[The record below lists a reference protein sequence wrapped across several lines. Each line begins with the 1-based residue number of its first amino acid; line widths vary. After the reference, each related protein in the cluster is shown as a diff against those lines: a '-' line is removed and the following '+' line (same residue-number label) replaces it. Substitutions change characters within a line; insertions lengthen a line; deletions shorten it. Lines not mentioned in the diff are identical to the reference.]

1 VTASLESLTRVVG
14 GRRFPAPGVWVFEG
28 GTSEIA
34 FSVKHMM
41 ISRVRGSFKEF
52 NGEVVVAERP
62 EDSSARVS
70 IVASTIDTGLAFR
83 DRDLRSADFLDVENH
98 PTLEFVSTTLVPEGD
113 DWRLTGDLTMAGRT
127 HPVTLDVEF
136 QGAAVDPWGH
146 AKVVFS
152 AGTEIVREDWGL
164 TYNKAIEGG
173 GVLIG
178 STIKIEVEVQ
188 AKPQAPRGVTP

>member
-1 VTASLESLTRVVG
+1 
-14 GRRFPAPGVWVFEG
+14 VWVFEG
-28 GTSEIA
+28 GNSEIA

-41 ISRVRGSFKEF
+41 ISRVRGSFREF
-52 NGEVVVAERP
+52 SGEVVVAERP
-62 EDSSARVS
+62 EDSTARVS

-83 DRDLRSADFLDVENH
+83 DRDLRSADFLDVEHH
-98 PTLEFVSTTLVPEGD
+98 PDLEFVSTALVANGE
-113 DWRLTGDLTMAGRT
+113 DWRLTGDLTIAGRT
-127 HPVTLDVEF
+127 RPVTLDVEF

-152 AGTEIVREDWGL
+152 AATEIVREDWGL

-178 STIKIEVEVQ
+178 SRIKIEIEVQ
-188 AKPQAPRGVTP
+188 AKPGVAPGATS